1 MTRVFVNGTFD
12 ILHPGHIKL
21 LKRAKDLGVVLVA
34 IDSDERVQ
42 MFKGPNRPVNSY
54 NVRKEILEAIKYVDY
69 VVPFDSE
76 IELRKIINSW
86 RPHCMVKGS
95 DYREKYI
102 VGEDLVPEIVFVERT
117 NDSTTKI
124 IERIS
129 NR

>member
-12 ILHPGHIKL
+12 ILHPGHLKL
-21 LKRAKDLGVVLVA
+21 LRKASDLGVVCVA
-34 IDSDERVQ
+34 IDSDDRIQ
-42 MFKGPNRPVNSY
+42 MFKGPNRPVNTY
-54 NVRKEILEAIKYVDY
+54 EVRKEMLEALRYVDY

-76 IELRKIINSW
+76 LELRKIIDSW
-86 RPHCMVKGS
+86 RPHIMVKGS
-95 DYREKYI
+95 DYKGKYI
-102 VGEDLVPEIVFVERT
+102 IGKDLVPEIVFVERT